1 MIVQYGSSVYIQYF
15 PVVFYSYAKIIWWKR
30 GGGVRKLGSKVKNRN
45 NVVSPITRKL
55 YAEIQYFFEKE
66 LVNKLF

>member
-1 MIVQYGSSVYIQYF
+1 MKTGE
-15 PVVFYSYAKIIWWKR
+15 
-30 GGGVRKLGSKVKNRN
+30 GLGKLGSKVKNRN

-66 LVNKLF
+66 FVEQAIVANARAYICMDAHRKLQANTVH

>member
-15 PVVFYSYAKIIWWKR
+15 AVGVYSYAKIIWWKR
-30 GGGVRKLGSKVKNRN
+30 GEGVRKVGFKVKNRY

-66 LVNKLF
+66 FVNRLL